1 MEENR
6 RKTGICRKTVSGEL
20 CIPPIKEKKTE
31 QGGDWSLYYSE
42 CGTICDEE
50 RDEHFSKL
58 LTHYMIVGKLLAA
71 VEEQWWMFAL
81 PYIYDRGSLL
91 TLAWLCNSLPPGTN
105 YHTVDSL
112 FLLNDCL
119 FSSIEVLIT
128 LNCIH
133 GHYARVRQD
142 EEGKD
147 NNGWRVILWRS
158 NRTVIHLFNMEKCV
172 CVCQRRKKKRVDL
185 LPFTSPPSLG
195 IAGALNT
202 CY

>member
-1 MEENR
+1 
-6 RKTGICRKTVSGEL
+6 
-20 CIPPIKEKKTE
+20 
-31 QGGDWSLYYSE
+31 
-42 CGTICDEE
+42 
-50 RDEHFSKL
+50 
-58 LTHYMIVGKLLAA
+58 MIVGKLLAA

-91 TLAWLCNSLPPGTN
+91 TLAWPCNILPPGTN

-133 GHYARVRQD
+133 GHNARVRQD

-147 NNGWRVILWRS
+147 NNG
-158 NRTVIHLFNMEKCV
+158 
-172 CVCQRRKKKRVDL
+172 
-185 LPFTSPPSLG
+185 
-195 IAGALNT
+195 
-202 CY
+202 